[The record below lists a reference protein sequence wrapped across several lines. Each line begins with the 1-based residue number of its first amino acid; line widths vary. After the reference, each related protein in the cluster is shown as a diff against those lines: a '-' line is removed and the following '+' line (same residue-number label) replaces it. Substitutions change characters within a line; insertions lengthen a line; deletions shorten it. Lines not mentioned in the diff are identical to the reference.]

1 MLILTNPNRT
11 PSKEQYN
18 KLIKMTA
25 GNVELTDE
33 VLYCVGYDIFCSN
46 IVALK
51 EIESKQETIQELKAK
66 VTELSDELE
75 QKSEKL
81 GEMTTDH
88 VITLDEI
95 DELKRENAELK
106 SKLALL
112 KRSKNE
118 VSF

>member
-1 MLILTNPNRT
+1 MLILTNPNQT
-11 PSKEQYN
+11 PSKDKYN

-51 EIESKQETIQELKAK
+51 DIESKQETIQELKAK

-81 GEMTTDH
+81 GEITTYY
-88 VITLDEI
+88 VTALDEI
-95 DELKRENAELK
+95 DELQKENAELK
-106 SKLALL
+106 RKLSL
-112 KRSKNE
+112 KEQK
-118 VSF
+118 

>member
-1 MLILTNPNRT
+1 MLILTNPNQT
-11 PSKEQYN
+11 PSKEKYN

-51 EIESKQETIQELKAK
+51 DIESKQETIQELKAK

-81 GEMTTDH
+81 GEITTYY
-88 VITLDEI
+88 VTALDEI
-95 DELKRENAELK
+95 DELQKENAELK
-106 SKLALL
+106 RKLSL
-112 KRSKNE
+112 KEQK
-118 VSF
+118 

>member
-1 MLILTNPNRT
+1 MLILTNPNQT
-11 PSKEQYN
+11 PSKDKYN

-51 EIESKQETIQELKAK
+51 DIESKQETIQELKAK

-81 GEMTTDH
+81 GEITTYY
-88 VITLDEI
+88 VTALDEI
-95 DELKRENAELK
+95 DELQKENAELK
-106 SKLALL
+106 RKLSL
-112 KRSKNE
+112 KEQKWS
-118 VSF
+118 

>member
-1 MLILTNPNRT
+1 MLILTNPNQT
-11 PSKEQYN
+11 PSKEKYN

-51 EIESKQETIQELKAK
+51 EIQSKQETIQELKAK
-66 VTELSDELE
+66 F
-75 QKSEKL
+75 EKL
-81 GEMTTDH
+81 ASNY
-88 VITLDEI
+88 VALCDEI

-106 SKLALL
+106 SKLSL
-112 KRSKNE
+112 KEQK
-118 VSF
+118 

>member
-1 MLILTNPNRT
+1 MLILTNPNQT
-11 PSKEQYN
+11 PSKEKYN

-51 EIESKQETIQELKAK
+51 DIESKQETIQELKAK

-81 GEMTTDH
+81 GKITTYY
-88 VITLDEI
+88 VTALNEI
-95 DELKRENAELK
+95 DELQKENAELK
-106 SKLALL
+106 RKLSL
-112 KRSKNE
+112 KEQK
-118 VSF
+118 

>member
-1 MLILTNPNRT
+1 MLILTNPNQT
-11 PSKEQYN
+11 PSKEEYN

-51 EIESKQETIQELKAK
+51 EIQSKQETIQELKAK

-81 GEMTTDH
+81 GEITTDY
-88 VITLDEI
+88 VTALDEI
-95 DELKRENAELK
+95 EELQKENAELK
-106 SKLALL
+106 SKLSL
-112 KRSKNE
+112 KEQK
-118 VSF
+118 

>member
-1 MLILTNPNRT
+1 MLILTNPNQT
-11 PSKEQYN
+11 PSKEKYN

-81 GEMTTDH
+81 GEITTDY
-88 VITLDEI
+88 VTALDEI
-95 DELKRENAELK
+95 DELQKENAELK
-106 SKLALL
+106 SKLSP
-112 KRSKNE
+112 KEQK
-118 VSF
+118 

>member
-1 MLILTNPNRT
+1 MLILTNPNQT
-11 PSKEQYN
+11 PSKEKYN

-51 EIESKQETIQELKAK
+51 DIESKQETIQELKAK

-81 GEMTTDH
+81 GEITTYY
-88 VITLDEI
+88 VTALDEI
-95 DELKRENAELK
+95 DELQKENAELK
-106 SKLALL
+106 RKLSL
-112 KRSKNE
+112 KEQKWS
-118 VSF
+118 

>member
-1 MLILTNPNRT
+1 MLILTNPNQT
-11 PSKEQYN
+11 PSKEKNN

-81 GEMTTDH
+81 GEITTDY
-88 VITLDEI
+88 VTALDEI

-106 SKLALL
+106 SKLSL
-112 KRSKNE
+112 KEQK
-118 VSF
+118 